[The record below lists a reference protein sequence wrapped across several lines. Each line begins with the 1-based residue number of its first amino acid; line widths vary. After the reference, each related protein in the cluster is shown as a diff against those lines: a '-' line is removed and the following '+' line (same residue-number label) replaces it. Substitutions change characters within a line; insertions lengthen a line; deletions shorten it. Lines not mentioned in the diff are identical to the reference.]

1 MGGPSTALDHVPLSP
16 RSPARHRIEEI
27 AALNKDNEDTLQE
40 ADNALAGGN
49 VDQTTLLQ
57 NDEEGFA
64 LAPVDTTTV
73 KGGAWSMILSK

>member
-1 MGGPSTALDHVPLSP
+1 MDHVPLSP
-16 RSPARHRIEEI
+16 RSPARHRNEDI

-73 KGGAWSMILSK
+73 KGGVWSMILLK